1 MPSLKP
7 AVEPEESDFT
17 ELLSA
22 FTELLSDV
30 ADEDCEPLQL
40 LKIIVT
46 RRGNKMEANRFM

>member
-1 MPSLKP
+1 MPNLKP

-17 ELLSA
+17 ALLSV

-30 ADEDCEPLQL
+30 ADDDCDPLQL

-46 RRGNKMEANRFM
+46 SRGNKMEANRFM

>member
-1 MPSLKP
+1 MPNLKP

-30 ADEDCEPLQL
+30 ADEDCDPPQL

-46 RRGNKMEANRFM
+46 RRADKMEANRFM